1 MMNGGRLAPAAALM
15 AACVACGGGEPRAPH
30 LMGSVTVDGIEFGL
44 GGARGSVLNAPRT
57 VYWAGVAM
65 PALVRID
72 LFGLDVPVDDMGLP
86 PGDAFPSLSLFLPA
100 GPGGD
105 FFTGRPAIPAS
116 LEMQLGG
123 VKTFIPESLLV
134 NCSVVLSA
142 SPLDTSIVDV
152 ALSFSFDRGDSHY
165 EGTYDC
171 PVCFPGVS
179 ATEAPAYPSS
189 ALPDTLV
196 FTTGGGSLRPL
207 FLAAMR
213 EDDAG
218 TDSYTVYAF
227 TEPYTGSVPSKAMQ
241 TNLRFGIP
249 VALAD
254 GLPVP
259 TRVEALVTAPGD
271 TLVFS
276 AGYAFCWVSAVAE
289 GSVLRGEVQFQGNGS
304 ESATRFSGGGPFEAP
319 IK

>member
-1 MMNGGRLAPAAALM
+1 MASERRVVTAALL
-15 AACVACGGGEPRAPH
+15 AACIACGGGEARAPH

-105 FFTGRPAIPAS
+105 FFAGRPAIPAS

-123 VKTFIPESLLV
+123 IKTFIPESLLV
-134 NCSVVLSA
+134 NCSVVLSR

-152 ALSFSFDRGDSHY
+152 TLSFSFDRGDSHY

-171 PVCFPGVS
+171 PVCFPGVAAS
-179 ATEAPAYPSS
+179 EAPSYPS
-189 ALPDTLV
+189 APLPDTLM
-196 FTTGGGSLRPL
+196 FSTGGSTLRPL

-213 EDDAG
+213 ENTAG
-218 TDSYTVYAF
+218 ADCYTVYAF
-227 TEPYTGSVPSKAMQ
+227 TEPYTGSVPSKAVQ
-241 TNLRFGIP
+241 TNLSFGIP
-249 VALAD
+249 EALTD
-254 GLPVP
+254 GRPVP

-271 TLVFS
+271 TLVRS
-276 AGYAFCWVSAVAE
+276 AGYAFCWVSAIVD

-304 ESATRFSGGGPFEAP
+304 EAATLFYGGGPFEAP

>member
-1 MMNGGRLAPAAALM
+1 MTRGSGLASAAALL
-15 AACVACGGGEPRAPH
+15 AACVACGGGETRAPH

-72 LFGLDVPVDDMGLP
+72 LFGLDVPVDGMGLP
-86 PGDAFPSLSLFLPA
+86 SGDAFPSLSLFLPA

-105 FFTGRPAIPAS
+105 FFAGRPAIPAS

-134 NCSVVLSA
+134 NCSVMLSA

-152 ALSFSFDRGDSHY
+152 TLSFSFDRGDSHY
-165 EGTYDC
+165 EGAYDC
-171 PVCFPGVS
+171 PACFPGIA
-179 ATEAPAYPSS
+179 ATEAPAYPSA
-189 ALPDTLV
+189 ALPDTLA
-196 FTTGGGSLRPL
+196 FTTGGDILRPL

-213 EDDAG
+213 ENAAG
-218 TDSYTVYAF
+218 TDCYTVYAF
-227 TEPYTGSVPSKAMQ
+227 TEPYTGTVPSKSLQ
-241 TNLRFGIP
+241 THLRFGIP
-249 VALAD
+249 EELAV

-271 TLVFS
+271 TLACS
-276 AGYAFCWVSAVAE
+276 AGYAFCWVSAVVD

-304 ESATRFSGGGPFEAP
+304 EGATRFCGGGPFEAP